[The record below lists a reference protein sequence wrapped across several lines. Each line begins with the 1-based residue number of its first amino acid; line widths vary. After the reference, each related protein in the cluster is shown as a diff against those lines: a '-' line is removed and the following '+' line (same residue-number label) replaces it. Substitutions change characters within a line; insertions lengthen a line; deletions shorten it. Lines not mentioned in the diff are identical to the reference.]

1 MATFNQPA
9 IGPYNQKFAG
19 LITMMRLPVAETPD
33 GLDVALCGVPYDM
46 GTFMR
51 PGARS
56 GPAQI
61 REGSRLIRNMN
72 PATKVAPFEMVQCA
86 DLGDAP
92 VSPMNPQA
100 SQDKI
105 VDYFTAMAAAGAHP
119 LAAGGDHTI
128 PLLILRGLKA
138 GGILTEP
145 LGVVQVDAHADVLQ
159 TEGGVFDGDEV
170 NHATFIRLGVEE
182 GLIDPKRSLQIGLR
196 GSQYSAD
203 ANDFAVDAGM
213 RMIYQHEFDDI
224 GTKAV
229 IKEIRDLATGPMYL
243 TIDIDGL
250 DPSICPGTGY
260 PEPGGL
266 TTREMQM
273 MLRGMQGIALIGA
286 DLCEVNAGLDP
297 SGGTALVAA
306 HLLFESLCVLAEAV
320 ARRKGRGI

>member
-1 MATFNQPA
+1 MSTFNQPS
-9 IGPYNQKFAG
+9 IGPYSQKFAG
-19 LITMMRLPVAETPD
+19 LITMMRLPVAEGPE
-33 GLDVALCGVPYDM
+33 GLDVGLCGVPYDM

-61 REGSRLIRNMN
+61 REWSRFIRNVN
-72 PATKVAPFEMVQCA
+72 PATHVAPFGMVQCA
-86 DLGDAP
+86 DMGDAP

-105 VDYFTAMAAAGAHP
+105 VEYFTAMAVAGAYP

-145 LGVVQVDAHADVLQ
+145 VGVVQFDAHSDVLQ
-159 TEGGVFDGDEV
+159 TEGGVFDGEEV

-182 GLIDPKRSLQIGLR
+182 GLIDPKRSIQIGLR

-213 RMIYQHEFDDI
+213 RMIYQHEFDEI
-224 GTKAV
+224 GPKAV
-229 IKEIRDLATGPMYL
+229 IQEIRSLATGPMYL

-266 TTREMQM
+266 NTREMQM
-273 MLRGMQGIALIGA
+273 ILRGMQGVDLIGA

-306 HLLFESLCVLAEAV
+306 HLMFESLCILAEAV
-320 ARRKGRGI
+320 ARRKGRVS

>member
-1 MATFNQPA
+1 MTKYNQPA
-9 IGPYNQKFAG
+9 IGPYDQKFAG
-19 LITMMRLPVAETPD
+19 IATMMRLPHVPSPE
-33 GLDVALCGVPYDM
+33 GLDVAMCGVPYDM

-61 REGSRLIRNMN
+61 RDWSRFIRNVN
-72 PATKVAPFEMVQCA
+72 PATGIAPFEMVQCA
-86 DLGDAP
+86 DIGDAP
-92 VSPMNPQA
+92 VTPMNPQA
-100 SQDKI
+100 SQEKI
-105 VDYFTAMAAAGAHP
+105 VEYFAAMAAGGSFP

-128 PLLILRGLKA
+128 PLLILRGLKR

-145 LGVVQVDAHADVLQ
+145 VGIIQFDAHSDVLQ
-159 TEGGVFDGDEV
+159 SEGGVFDGDEV

-182 GLIDPKRSLQIGLR
+182 GLIDPKRSIQIGLR
-196 GSQYSAD
+196 GSQYSVD

-213 RMIYQHEFDDI
+213 RMIYQHEFDEI
-224 GTKAV
+224 GPKAV
-229 IKEIRDLATGPMYL
+229 IKEILDRASGPMYL

-266 TTREMQM
+266 STREMQM
-273 MLRGMQGIALIGA
+273 ILRGLQGIDVIGV

-320 ARRKGRGI
+320 ARRKGRV